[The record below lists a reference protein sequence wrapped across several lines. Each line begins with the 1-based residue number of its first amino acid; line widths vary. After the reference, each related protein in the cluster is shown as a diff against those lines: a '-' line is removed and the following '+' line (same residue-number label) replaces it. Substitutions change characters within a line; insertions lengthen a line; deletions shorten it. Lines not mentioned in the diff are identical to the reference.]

1 MATLALPPFTAE
13 QKELSDRFVAK
24 IIADIKH
31 DGAIPFSSYMH
42 RSLYEDGFGYY
53 VNGFSKLGRHGDFT
67 TAPEIS
73 DDFAFCIAAQ
83 CQQALAN
90 LGAGGVAGDILEF
103 GGGSG
108 KLAVDVLKA
117 LAALGDLPQRYFILE
132 VSAELQHEQQ
142 LRLQHELPAEI
153 FRSVHWLNTMPESF
167 TGVVI
172 ANEVLDAFAVERF
185 TIIDGAPQRLMV
197 DCIDN
202 EFALKS
208 ATSQFLLD
216 DLKEIQKDVSADFS
230 EGYTSE
236 YCALLAP
243 WWQSLS
249 DSLDV
254 GAVLVCDYGSDR
266 RQYYSATKTSGSLR
280 CFYQHTLHDDPFARP
295 AVQDITAD
303 VDFTAVAFAAT
314 NAGFELQGYTPLS
327 EFMLSLG
334 ILEQHQAKT
343 EHLDT
348 HEQIIATGDLK
359 RVILPQEMGDRFMVI
374 GLSKNI
380 EITLSGFS
388 RADWSRLL

>member
-1 MATLALPPFTAE
+1 MNYL
-13 QKELSDRFVAK
+13 
-24 IIADIKH
+24 
-31 DGAIPFSSYMH
+31 
-42 RSLYEDGFGYY
+42 
-53 VNGFSKLGRHGDFT
+53 
-67 TAPEIS
+67 
-73 DDFAFCIAAQ
+73 
-83 CQQALAN
+83 
-90 LGAGGVAGDILEF
+90 
-103 GGGSG
+103 
-108 KLAVDVLKA
+108 LK
-117 LAALGDLPQRYFILE
+117 
-132 VSAELQHEQQ
+132 S
-142 LRLQHELPAEI
+142 
-153 FRSVHWLNTMPESF
+153 
-167 TGVVI
+167 
-172 ANEVLDAFAVERF
+172 DAFAVERF
-185 TIIDGAPQRLMV
+185 TIVDGAPQRLMV

-202 EFALKS
+202 EFTLKS
-208 ATSQFLLD
+208 AHSQFLLD
-216 DLKEIQKDVSADFS
+216 DLEEIQKDLSADFT

-236 YCALLAP
+236 YCAMLAP

-249 DSLDV
+249 ECLDAGV
-254 GAVLVCDYGSDR
+254 VLVCDYGCDR

-334 ILEQHQAKT
+334 ILEHHQAKT

-348 HEQIIATGDLK
+348 REQIIATGDLK